1 MVRVIDGRIE
11 IEPAPARVTVEKHG
25 GFWVARPAGVVPIL
39 THDEVE
45 RAIEEAREPLEAGTD
60 ADR

>member
-1 MVRVIDGRIE
+1 
-11 IEPAPARVTVEKHG
+11 
-25 GFWVARPAGVVPIL
+25 VVPVL

-45 RAIEEAREPLEAGTD
+45 RAIEEAREPLDAGTD